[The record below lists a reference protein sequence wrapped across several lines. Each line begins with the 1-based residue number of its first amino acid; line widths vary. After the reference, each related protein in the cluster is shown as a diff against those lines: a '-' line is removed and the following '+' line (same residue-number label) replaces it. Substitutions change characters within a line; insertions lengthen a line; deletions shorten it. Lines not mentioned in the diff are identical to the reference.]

1 MQTQSKFE
9 NISNRT
15 KDKHQGEL
23 SNHIGGVMVSVPA
36 TSDVDRGFE
45 SLSGQTKDYKNWV
58 QGRFALCRFVL
69 VNRYYIIIDEVF
81 FDNFWVI
88 IYLLVVYKKNNNI
101 KIKSK

>member
-23 SNHIGGVMVSVPA
+23 SNLIGGVMVSVPA

-45 SLSGQTKDYKNWV
+45 SLSGQTEDYKNWI
-58 QGRFALCRFVL
+58 QGRFAPGRFVPGCFAPESES
-69 VNRYYIIIDEVF
+69 IHPT
-81 FDNFWVI
+81 
-88 IYLLVVYKKNNNI
+88 
-101 KIKSK
+101 